1 MQKLEEAG
9 GAKGL
14 SQAAGNGGLFFSIY
28 LYLYRHVYK
37 HLVKYR

>member
-28 LYLYRHVYK
+28 IIYKHVYK